1 MFRMKKFLVF
11 IALLSVVSFGCKKFN
26 SDELYDYKETRTQ
39 YTERLTMTFPSIIGF
54 NIPWIISIP
63 TVGATF
69 TDKYQSSNPY
79 LHLVD
84 DVKPIRIKAIL
95 IAPVGKDFSFIK
107 NKKVYISTPTQPEIL
122 LGRVDNLP
130 DNVSNVMYLV
140 PQNVRLD
147 KYMTEEMDMRIEIDA
162 DKSLLQDVQVAIELT
177 VDARI
182 KN

>member
-1 MFRMKKFLVF
+1 MMKSFIVFLVL
-11 IALLSVVSFGCKKFN
+11 ISVLVSGCEKMN
-26 SDELYDYKETRTQ
+26 TDELYEFKETRTQ

-69 TDKYQSSNPY
+69 TEKYQSNNPY

-84 DVKPIRIKAIL
+84 DVKAVRIKSIL

-130 DNVSNVMYLV
+130 DNVGNVMYLV
-140 PQNVRLD
+140 PQPNIRLD

-162 DKSLLQDVQVAIELT
+162 DKSLLQEVQVAIELT

>member
-1 MFRMKKFLVF
+1 MKKFLVF
-11 IALLSVVSFGCKKFN
+11 LTLFSVVSFGCEKFN

-39 YTERLTMTFPSIIGF
+39 YTERLTMSFPSIIGF
-54 NIPWIISIP
+54 SLPWIISIP

-69 TDKYQSSNPY
+69 TEKYQSNNPY

-84 DVKPIRIKAIL
+84 DVKPIRIKSIL
-95 IAPVGKDFSFIK
+95 IAPAGKDFSFIK

-130 DNVSNVMYLV
+130 DNVGNVMYLI
-140 PQNVRLD
+140 PQPNVKLD

-162 DKSLLQDVQVAIELT
+162 DKSLLQEVQVAIELT